1 MVLALWA
8 AVVGE
13 ASKLCS
19 YPVVGEASKLCHD
32 GNLPP
37 QSQKTSP
44 TKRQQS
50 SEASP
55 TKRLQSSEASP
66 TAVWRSDSL
75 QEVVVTGTGTQ
86 HLLKDAP
93 VQTEVITAKMLSH
106 YGGKSIEDILAGLTA
121 SFAFSEGD
129 MGSQM
134 QLNGLGNDYILILID
149 GKRIHGDVG
158 GQNDLSLI
166 DPHNI
171 EKIEIVKGAQSA
183 LYGSDAMAGVIN
195 IITKKHTETGIY
207 ADNSTRYGAH
217 NDLRQH
223 NTLAFNAGTLG
234 SQTNFQLQRN
244 DGWQNTAKEW
254 AEGTVLTDS
263 KNKTVNKF
271 RNWQIVERL
280 IYEPIPALQLYA
292 EGSYYKK
299 NILRPTNGTHPSCD
313 VYTYDLR
320 YNNASASVGGKWYM
334 GSGRGEA
341 TSDKS
346 KAGRRDYLALDVDW
360 NKHAY
365 YYDYTAKH
373 YDYVLLK
380 GEEYGDQDG
389 EWFSVA
395 MLPGQSKLQS
405 DQQRVMAL
413 LKGIFYLPYENTL
426 NTGAEYRYD
435 YLKAPER
442 LGDNKSSRTSAD
454 DWTSALYV
462 QDEFNLLQWVNITAG
477 LRLVDNRS
485 FGLRLTPKVSA
496 MFAVGDFRFRLGWS
510 QGFKTPTVKE
520 LHYRYLHLMGSSTF
534 FNIGNTSLNPQTSN
548 YYAASAEYRGHR
560 LTASVTGY
568 VNTLDNMIALVN
580 VEPGEIP
587 PGVTTAY
594 LGDGSSKVQARM
606 YKNMD
611 DARTCGLDLTLT
623 YKVINDL
630 TLSSAYSYLDTK
642 AHLYDTK
649 LDQMATVVID
659 GTAYHKWSAS
669 AIYGHTFR
677 FRRFAIPEY
686 KLGASL
692 TARGSSKRF
701 YQNNGDGKAFQ
712 IWRLNTTHEF
722 GVKRHH
728 HTSPTPYPIKVD
740 IGVDNIFNYV
750 DRTMRPYH
758 LGNNTSGTTV
768 YGTLTIRF
776 NYGKKIKNN
785 NLSTKQNYNEE
796 D

>member
-1 MVLALWA
+1 MKRILIHAIGCWLLAVSSLAQTNIW
-8 AVVGE
+8 
-13 ASKLCS
+13 
-19 YPVVGEASKLCHD
+19 
-32 GNLPP
+32 
-37 QSQKTSP
+37 
-44 TKRQQS
+44 RQ
-50 SEASP
+50 
-55 TKRLQSSEASP
+55 
-66 TAVWRSDSL
+66 DSL

-93 VQTEVITAKMLSH
+93 VQTEVISSKMLLS
-106 YGGKSIEDILAGLTA
+106 YGGKSLEDILAGLTA

-134 QLNGLGNDYILILID
+134 QLNGLGNNYILVLID

-158 GQNDLSLI
+158 GENDLGLI

-171 EKIEIVKGAQSA
+171 ERIEIVKGAQSA

-195 IITKKHTETGIY
+195 IITKRHDESGVY
-207 ADNSTRYGAH
+207 VDNTTRYGTH

-223 NTLAFNAGTLG
+223 NSVAFAFGKCT
-234 SQTNFQLQRN
+234 SQTTFQMQRS
-244 DGWQNTAKEW
+244 DGWQNTAEEW
-254 AEGTVLTDS
+254 AEGMVLTDS
-263 KNKTVNKF
+263 RNKTVNKH
-271 RNWQIVERL
+271 RNWQVAERL
-280 IYEPIPALQLYA
+280 TYQPLKELELYA

-299 NILRPTNGTHPSCD
+299 NILRPQDGRHPSCD

-320 YNNASASVGGKWYM
+320 YNNASASVGGKWFM
-334 GSGRGEA
+334 GGEGQEVRGVRQEVRGERNVL
-341 TSDKS
+341 T
-346 KAGRRDYLALDVDW
+346 LDVDW

-405 DQQRVMAL
+405 DQQRVMAQ
-413 LKGIFYLPYENTL
+413 LKGIFYLPYDNTL
-426 NTGAEYRYD
+426 NAGAEYRYD

-442 LGDNKSSRTSAD
+442 TETGTAD

-462 QDEFNLLQWVNITAG
+462 QDEWNLLRWLNITAG
-477 LRLVDNRS
+477 LRLVDNRN
-485 FGLRLTPKVSA
+485 FGLRLTPKVSTMLSA
-496 MFAVGDFRFRLGWS
+496 GDFRLRLGWS

-534 FNIGNTSLNPQTSN
+534 FNIGNTGLHPQTSN
-548 YYAASAEYRGHR
+548 YYSANVEYRGSR
-560 LTASVTGY
+560 LTATVTGY
-568 VNTLDNMIALVN
+568 VNQLDNMIALVN
-580 VEPGEIP
+580 VDAGEIP
-587 PGVTTAY
+587 AGVTTAY

-611 DARTCGLDLTLT
+611 DARTCGLDATLS
-623 YKVINDL
+623 YKVMKDL

-642 AHLYDTK
+642 AHLYDEHKDAMT
-649 LDQMATVVID
+649 TVVID
-659 GTAYHKWSAS
+659 GTARHKWSAS
-669 AIYGHTFR
+669 AIYSHTFS
-677 FRRFAIPEY
+677 PTY
-686 KLGASL
+686 KLGISL
-692 TARGSSKRF
+692 SARGSSKRF

-712 IWRLNTTHEF
+712 IWRLNTTHDLGKAGRGLAYRVEL
-722 GVKRHH
+722 G
-728 HTSPTPYPIKVD
+728 I
-740 IGVDNIFNYV
+740 DNIFNYV

-768 YGTLTIRF
+768 HATFSIKF
-776 NYGKKIKNN
+776 NHGKRVKHNI
-785 NLSTKQNYNEE
+785 LSTKSNYNNEE